1 MNRYLVYAEAPKKGY
16 WPFLGAV
23 ASSLEVVCLNFLGLI
38 KKLSNLMLIF
48 FNFNTYGVDRK

>member
-23 ASSLEVVCLNFLGLI
+23 ASGPEVKSSNFLG
-38 KKLSNLMLIF
+38 
-48 FNFNTYGVDRK
+48 FN